1 MINEGKLVSGT
12 ASENTTYQSDGD
24 YAYMDI
30 QVIDKDSIEHLYLTY
45 KFQFSSRTTE

>member
-1 MINEGKLVSGT
+1 MIYGRPIRFRDDQ
-12 ASENTTYQSDGD
+12 ADGD
-24 YAYMDI
+24 YAYVDI